1 MINNIPLIAFLLFFS
16 LSAKPD
22 TQILSSDNN
31 TKHSGRAVIII
42 DDLGNQ
48 YKPCL
53 PLIRSE
59 YPITLSILPA
69 CPFSRKIAEEGH
81 ILGHE
86 IILHTP
92 MESRDNASNMR
103 ELKFDNMFLT
113 TAMKPEELIAIFEA
127 MINSVPHIIGIS
139 NHMGS
144 KFTEDSSRMEVLVK
158 ALKNR
163 NLCFVDSRTSKNS
176 KGFML
181 ANKYGVASVERKI
194 FLDNERTYEGTINQL
209 IDLMEAGKKQKYAV
223 GIGHPYPTTIRALLD
238 MMPSFKENNVEIVKL
253 SEMLN

>member
-1 MINNIPLIAFLLFFS
+1 MINNIPFIAFLIFFS

-53 PLIRSE
+53 PLIRSK
-59 YPITLSILPA
+59 YSITLSILPA

-81 ILGHE
+81 ALGHE
-86 IILHTP
+86 IILHIP
-92 MESRDNASNMR
+92 MESWNTESNMR
-103 ELKFDNMFLT
+103 ELKSDRMLLT
-113 TAMKPEELIAIFEA
+113 TAMKPEELTAVLES
-127 MINSVPHIIGIS
+127 MINSVPHIMGIS

-158 ALKNR
+158 TLKNK
-163 NLCFVDSRTSKNS
+163 NLCFVDSRTTKDS

-181 ANKYGVASVERKI
+181 AKKHGVASVERKI
-194 FLDNERTYEGTINQL
+194 FLDNERTYEGTVNQL
-209 IDLMEAGKKQKYAV
+209 INLMEAGKKQEYAV
-223 GIGHPYPTTIRALLD
+223 GIGHPYPTTIKALTE

>member
-22 TQILSSDNN
+22 IQILSSDNN
-31 TKHSGRAVIII
+31 SKYSGRAVIII

-53 PLIRSE
+53 PLIRSK

-81 ILGHE
+81 VLGHE
-86 IILHTP
+86 IILHAP
-92 MESRDNASNMR
+92 MESWDNASNRR
-103 ELKFDNMFLT
+103 ELKFDNRFLT
-113 TAMKPEELIAIFEA
+113 TAMEPEELTVVLES
-127 MINSVPHIIGIS
+127 MIRSIPHIMGIS

-144 KFTEDSSRMEVLVK
+144 KFTEDSIKMEVVIR
-158 ALKNR
+158 ALKDKK
-163 NLCFVDSRTSKNS
+163 LCFVDSRTSKDS

-181 ANKYGVASVERKI
+181 ANKHGVASVERQI
-194 FLDNERTYEGTINQL
+194 FLDNDQTYEGTVDQL
-209 IDLMEAGKKQKYAV
+209 SNLMRMGNKKGYAV

-238 MMPSFKENNVEIVKL
+238 MMPNFKENNVEIVPL
-253 SEMLN
+253 SEMLD